1 MPHRLTVFTRT
12 GKPLAELDAA
22 VRCTW
27 ALNGAG
33 TAHFALATR
42 DAKCT
47 ERNLRFGNL
56 LLVEHAALGSWGGFL
71 WPPRAWQG
79 GQLTV
84 SALSAEA
91 LFARRCAPRAGAW
104 QGKAGA
110 IFRRLIDHANS
121 QEDTNV
127 IEGRLRGG
135 GRPLLVE
142 LRAQSLADVLT
153 ELQAASGDEWW
164 LQPAQDDDGHLHF
177 RAHWDARRGV
187 RRQLALIEGTN
198 LALDAL
204 SEQGSLV
211 NKVRVLGEGA
221 DPSIQP
227 IGAAQN
233 PRSRALYGLTEAV
246 EFLNTSAEA
255 ALEARADQL
264 LQREAFPRLHIR
276 GALFGEETLGDIGL
290 GDELAVHLDSAGFYG
305 IQAIGAVLGARLTAM
320 RYSSEEDSLAVRLEQ
335 TGFEEAKDSA

>member
-1 MPHRLTVFTRT
+1 MFQRLTVFTRT

-27 ALNGAG
+27 ALNGVG
-33 TAHFALATR
+33 TGVFALATR

-56 LLVEHAALGSWGGFL
+56 LLFEHSALGAWGGFL

-104 QGKAGA
+104 QGKPGA

-142 LRAQSLADVLT
+142 LRAQSLADVL
-153 ELQAASGDEWW
+153 
-164 LQPAQDDDGHLHF
+164 
-177 RAHWDARRGV
+177 ARRGV

-227 IGAAQN
+227 NGAAQN

-246 EFLNTSAEA
+246 EFLNTNAEA

-276 GALFGEETLGDIGL
+276 GALFGEETLGNIGL

-305 IQAIGAVLGARLTAM
+305 IQAIGVVLRARLTAM

-335 TGFEEAKDSA
+335 TGFEETKDSA